1 MPGRTAT
8 RNARNKFVALAEEH
22 NIPKPA
28 PALTP
33 EQIAPA
39 VAEDVCKLDRYQQA
53 MRTYITMRIA
63 GEKDAKPPVCLCDH
77 LHHKEDFPCRHAW
90 RADHDRKNCDFDHSF
105 FGPCHQT
112 PLCWHD
118 GKDYHDPATCKF
130 RHTLDTKQNVVAN
143 VAAPLKVVAAPLPPP
158 LDSAEWVPLSTR
170 PAPVIAPAPA
180 PAPAVPVPVITPALT
195 PAPVAALGITPA
207 PTTAPARSWGDE
219 VEEEDLDAEI
229 ARLEAEVAR
238 KERAQKLAKIAAL
251 KAKLGAQ

>member
-8 RNARNKFVALAEEH
+8 RNARNKFAPLAEEH
-22 NIPKPA
+22 DIPKPA
-28 PALTP
+28 PVLATP
-33 EQIAPA
+33 VQVAPA
-39 VAEDVCKLDRYQQA
+39 VAEDVCLLDKYQQA
-53 MRTYITMRIA
+53 MRAYIAKRIA
-63 GEKDAKPPVCLCDH
+63 GEKDAELPVCHCDH
-77 LHHKEDFPCRHAW
+77 LHYKEDFPCRHAG
-90 RADHDRKNCDFDHSF
+90 RADHDREDCDFDHSF

-112 PLCWHD
+112 PLCRHD
-118 GKDYHDPATCKF
+118 GKDYHDPTTCKF
-130 RHTLDTKQNVVAN
+130 RHTLATKQNVVAKI
-143 VAAPLKVVAAPLPPP
+143 AAPQKVVAAPLPPP

-170 PAPVIAPAPA
+170 TAPALTPAPA
-180 PAPAVPVPVITPALT
+180 PAPVTIPVITPALT

-207 PTTAPARSWGDE
+207 PTTARSWGDE